1 MMNRLRIGRPR
12 ARVTL
17 VAGLTTALAVPAI
30 LLAQTLET
38 TFADLKGEV
47 QWSTAGST
55 QWETASSNT
64 VLHAGDRV
72 RTAAN
77 SSARLAFYEGSTTD
91 LVALTGVRIDA
102 LQPADTENQIK
113 LSQTAGLIQAQVQDT
128 AAVPVR
134 FEVETPAS
142 NVRAPA
148 TTCPWVRVG
157 SDGTT
162 LVRNYRT
169 GVRLPV
175 APQPVQQVVFQP
187 ILVPGVAGAPMPI
200 AIPQLITVLKDM
212 PLTQADDQPIIR
224 CPSGSA
230 TTGSGTM
237 PSLGADHDAGPLA
250 GLATGRLVLASLGL
264 GHDRARVLTQAA
276 GTDLVVTN
284 TAGTRVAA
292 VTVPPGNET
301 QIMPGQVPAAAG
313 PIGTFAAQSAAQAMS
328 AAAAQQASAA
338 GAQASAAMSAAA
350 AAGAQS
356 AQAAAAGASFAQALA
371 AQQLLSG
378 LSQPPPAQTV
388 VRPESSPTASPT
400 RIVLTLLPTQSGTP
414 TPTPTPTLT
423 LTPTRTATPTLTLT
437 PTSTPTLSLT
447 ILPGGAAF
455 R

>member
-1 MMNRLRIGRPR
+1 MDRLPIGRTR
-12 ARVTL
+12 MRVTVV
-17 VAGLTTALAVPAI
+17 VALLAAFAVPAL
-30 LLAQTLET
+30 LLAQALEA

-47 QWSTAGST
+47 QWSAAGST
-55 QWETASSNT
+55 QWETASSNV

-72 RTAAN
+72 RTGAN

-91 LVALTGVRIDA
+91 LAASTGVRVDT
-102 LQPADTENQIK
+102 LQQADNENQVK
-113 LSQTAGLIQAQVQDT
+113 LSQTAGLVQAQVQEN
-128 AAVPVR
+128 AAVPAR

-157 SDGTT
+157 ADGTT

-175 APQPVQQVVFQP
+175 APQPVQQVVYQP
-187 ILVPGVAGAPMPI
+187 ILVPGVGGAPMPI
-200 AIPQLITVLKDM
+200 AIPQLITVLKDI
-212 PLTQADDQPIIR
+212 PLPQGDDQPLIR

-230 TTGSGTM
+230 AAGSTTAS
-237 PSLGADHDAGPLA
+237 SAADHDTGPLA
-250 GLATGRLVLASLGL
+250 GLATGRLVLASLGR
-264 GHDRARVLTQAA
+264 GPDRARVLAQAT

-284 TAGTRVAA
+284 TGGARLAS

-301 QIMPGQVPAAAG
+301 QIIPGQVPAPAG

-350 AAGAQS
+350 AAGAQ
-356 AQAAAAGASFAQALA
+356 AAAQGALAAGFAQELA
-371 AQQLLSG
+371 AQQLIAG
-378 LSQPPPAQTV
+378 LSQPTP
-388 VRPESSPTASPT
+388 VRPELTVTVTPVRT
-400 RIVLTLLPTQSGTP
+400 VLTLLPTT
-414 TPTPTPTLT
+414 
-423 LTPTRTATPTLTLT
+423 TPTRTPTPSPTITPTPITT
-437 PTSTPTLSLT
+437 IVTGGSL
-447 ILPGGAAF
+447 